1 MGRLVAKMIHR
12 EGIGLLL
19 CHHTLFNPIILWD
32 VFCPLSLP
40 LVLSKD
46 IDNQSSYTLF
56 VCFLETGSYVAQA
69 SLELIM

>member
-1 MGRLVAKMIHR
+1 MGRLVAKMIHS
-12 EGIGLLL
+12 EGIGLLS
-19 CHHTLFNPIILWD
+19 HHTLFNPVTRWD
-32 VFCPLSLP
+32 VFCPLSLSMA
-40 LVLSKD
+40 LGKD